1 MVGPY
6 IEGDTL
12 RLYCDVYGGKPA
24 PTVSWHRND
33 RLISNKTLTVR
44 SGVTRSELVI
54 KNLGRDDVRS
64 MLTCNATNNNRSI
77 PLSSS
82 VHVDMNCKYRFITT
96 TIEKSRNNR
105 WLVLSE
111 SFSFIPP

>member
-82 VHVDMNCKYRFITT
+82 VHVDMN
-96 TIEKSRNNR
+96 
-105 WLVLSE
+105 
-111 SFSFIPP
+111 